1 MATDDA
7 PGVDR
12 AAPPRAAARART
24 PRWLLVV
31 ALAGTAAAIALR
43 VHATIAAG
51 PLWRDEAGSASTATV
66 ATLAEFWARQP
77 LDSFPLLWQLVLRG
91 WTLAWNG
98 GDVAIRTL
106 GALIALALLPA
117 LWWTSRAFGVVPLAS
132 LAFAGVAPTLV
143 VWAGFQNRAYG
154 LGVTLLALLVGA
166 VWRMAAAPTPSRIA
180 LAGVLAL
187 LAVHTT
193 YHLPVMLAALLG
205 AAVVVG
211 ARRRAWSVVFAASGV
226 GVLAAASLLLY
237 AGVLAQTRVY
247 AKVVYAT
254 VTLPAVLRGFVT
266 SIAPGSPFVGWVFV
280 VLAVA
285 ACGWGAAFAVR
296 AAWSAPRATGR
307 GGPGTGDA
315 VAFAATAAALALVGQ
330 LVFLLSLRFLVQ
342 PWYYATVVLVVAIA
356 IDVVLQRGI
365 PIAWLRD
372 AIAAGIAL
380 VLVATTV
387 VASGA
392 TGRRLS
398 NLDLVARDLE
408 AKVRPGDLVVVY
420 PWHWGVSFDRY
431 YDGAAPFMTVPDV
444 ADHSHHRFDQLA
456 ELMLDSERI
465 KPGFRRIYQ
474 TLEAGNR
481 VFVVGRP
488 VADVPEQFPVLPPPS
503 DADPQSWRD
512 GYYTAVAGL
521 QLAWVLQQSSPQ
533 ATVVTPPSGGPV
545 SDYEDASVTLYQK
558 PR

>member
-1 MATDDA
+1 MATDT
-7 PGVDR
+7 PP
-12 AAPPRAAARART
+12 AAQRNATARTTWRRT

-31 ALAGTAAAIALR
+31 ALLGTAAAVALR
-43 VHATIAAG
+43 VYATVAAG

-66 ATLAEFWARQP
+66 ATLAELWARQP
-77 LDSFPLLWQLVLRG
+77 LDSFPILWQLLLRG
-91 WTLAWNG
+91 WTLVWNG
-98 GDVAIRTL
+98 GDVAIRSL
-106 GALIALALLPA
+106 GALISLALLPA
-117 LWWTSRAFGVVPLAS
+117 LWWTSRSFRVVPLAS
-132 LAFAGVAPTLV
+132 LAFAGVAPTFV

-166 VWRMAAAPTPSRIA
+166 VWRMAAAPAPSSIT
-180 LAGVLAL
+180 LATVLAV

-211 ARRRAWSVVFAASGV
+211 ARRRAWSVIFAAGGV
-226 GVLAAASLLLY
+226 GVVAAASLLVY
-237 AGVLAQTRVY
+237 TGVLAQTRVY

-254 VTLPAVLRGFVT
+254 VTLPAVLRGFVPAL
-266 SIAPGSPFVGWVFV
+266 APGGDFVVWAFV

-285 ACGWGAAFAVR
+285 ACAWGALFALR
-296 AAWSAPRATGR
+296 AAWSAPRDPSR
-307 GGPGTGDA
+307 GGPGAGDA
-315 VAFAATAAALALVGQ
+315 VAFAVTAAALALLGQ
-330 LVFLLSLRFLVQ
+330 VAFLLSLRFLVQ

-356 IDVVLQRGI
+356 IDVVLQRGV
-365 PIAWLRD
+365 ALARVRD
-372 AIAAGIAL
+372 AIAAAIAL
-380 VLVATTV
+380 VLLASTPIAFG
-387 VASGA
+387 ASGL
-392 TGRRLS
+392 RLS
-398 NLDLVARDLE
+398 NLDLVARDLG
-408 AKVRPGDLVVVY
+408 AKARPGDLIVVY

-444 ADHSHHRFDQLA
+444 ANHEFHRFDQLQ
-456 ELMLDSERI
+456 ELMRDPERI
-465 KPGFRRIYQ
+465 KPGFRRIHQ

-481 VFVVGRP
+481 VWVVGRP

-503 DADPQSWRD
+503 DADPASWRD